1 MPNAYYQHSDAWQ
14 FMQMQMQMQP
24 EMQMRMQIQ
33 LPKLLTLDGCWPTA
47 HCPLASRFVVSI
59 ILIGAP

>member
-14 FMQMQMQMQP
+14 FMQMQMQMQMQP

-33 LPKLLTLDGCWPTA
+33 LAKLLTLDGCWPTA
-47 HCPLASRFVVSI
+47 HCHWPVDLLF
-59 ILIGAP
+59 L